1 MEPLH
6 VICKTHPVQ
15 PAGVTGVAAG
25 VRCGVGIGA
34 VGVGDGA
41 VGVGDGDGAGIGTH
55 GKFCATYVSGV
66 HGSVGSDGHVQFGPQ
81 VLLEKTQLSG
91 LTHIAVQYPQPH

>member
-25 VRCGVGIGA
+25 VKCGVGVGA
-34 VGVGDGA
+34 AGVGVGA
-41 VGVGDGDGAGIGTH
+41 VGVGDGDGAGVGTH
-55 GKFCATYVSGV
+55 GKYCVTYVSGV